1 MLNIKLPNGKILSVS
16 TSRQDQDVSYERK
29 NVETSKNQYEKSN
42 IVVNIYGGN
51 NSIAPSADKAEQNIQ
66 KTPK

>member
-42 IVVNIYGGN
+42 IVVNIN
-51 NSIAPSADKAEQNIQ
+51 TALN
-66 KTPK
+66 